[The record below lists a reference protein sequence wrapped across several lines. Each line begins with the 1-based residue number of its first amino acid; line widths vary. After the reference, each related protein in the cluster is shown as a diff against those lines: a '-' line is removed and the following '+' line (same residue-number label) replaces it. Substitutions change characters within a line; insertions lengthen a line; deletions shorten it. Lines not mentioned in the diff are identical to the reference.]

1 MFIFR
6 ASGGS
11 ELGEIHLTLTFSGKQ
26 SVFEAQKAI
35 QITGYT
41 K

>member
-6 ASGGS
+6 AFGG
-11 ELGEIHLTLTFSGKQ
+11 LEIHMTLTFSGKTA
-26 SVFEAQKAI
+26 VFEAQKAI
-35 QITGYT
+35 QITVYT